1 MMERKVFKCLM
12 SGSARTRLLLM
23 SPHVDNRPPNVI
35 HRCLLEMLMH
45 VIFMARS
52 SARLFPSGS
61 GVFLSC
67 SQPPS
72 GTSYNVSVC
81 QQAAWEI

>member
-12 SGSARTRLLLM
+12 SGSAPTRLLLM

-52 SARLFPSGS
+52 SAVPKWLWCISVLFATSQWNLIQRFSLPAGS
-61 GVFLSC
+61 LGDF
-67 SQPPS
+67 
-72 GTSYNVSVC
+72 
-81 QQAAWEI
+81 